1 MWVRAQKL
9 SSGVPEQGRVVCH
22 HHFTGKPD
30 LAKQAIQRSAG
41 QIRDLAEAQLSGE
54 GNAYERIEAYLLRK
68 RDVLRGCPLGRLT
81 HDPEILANTCLRQ
94 PLEET
99 FDWLRKRLAEIIA
112 EGQAHDDFDTD
123 LDVNDVAATVASV
136 VQGGYVLSKAA
147 NSDEPF
153 HSAIRGMLS
162 ILDSRRKKVSG

>member
-1 MWVRAQKL
+1 MTLKSWLAHVYVSHWKKL
-9 SSGVPEQGRVVCH
+9 L
-22 HHFTGKPD
+22 TGC
-30 LAKQAIQRSAG
+30 G
-41 QIRDLAEAQLSGE
+41 NDLAE
-54 GNAYERIEAYLLRK
+54 
-68 RDVLRGCPLGRLT
+68 V
-81 HDPEILANTCLRQ
+81 
-94 PLEET
+94 
-99 FDWLRKRLAEIIA
+99 IA

>member
-1 MWVRAQKL
+1 M
-9 SSGVPEQGRVVCH
+9 
-22 HHFTGKPD
+22 TGCGND
-30 LAKQAIQRSAG
+30 WQR
-41 QIRDLAEAQLSGE
+41 
-54 GNAYERIEAYLLRK
+54 LLPK
-68 RDVLRGCPLGRLT
+68 GM
-81 HDPEILANTCLRQ
+81 
-94 PLEET
+94 
-99 FDWLRKRLAEIIA
+99 
-112 EGQAHDDFDTD
+112 HDDFDTD